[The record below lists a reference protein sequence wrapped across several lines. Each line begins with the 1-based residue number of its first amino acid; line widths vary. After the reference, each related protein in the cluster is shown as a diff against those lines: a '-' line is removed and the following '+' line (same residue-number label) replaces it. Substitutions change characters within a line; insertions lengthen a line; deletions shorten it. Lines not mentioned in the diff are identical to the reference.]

1 VDLAVVERLRGDW
14 YAVLDERLPDRVI
27 VDLRD
32 VTFMDSQGLSVL
44 AGVAKRQQ
52 SRGGK
57 VAVCNASTQIAKLL
71 TLTGLHRAVEILWS
85 GCPDDAEDRSIE
97 PIA

>member
-14 YAVLDERLPDRVI
+14 YAVIDRQLPDRVI
-27 VDLRD
+27 VDLQD

-52 SRGGK
+52 SRGGD

-71 TLTGLHRAVEILWS
+71 TLTGLNKAVAILWS
-85 GCPDDAEDRSIE
+85 GCPEDRSVE